1 MNNKENRQFSVG
13 DVALITLGKHSD
25 YGINELVKVVKD
37 FDLKKVIDDW
47 ASENASF
54 HQEKT
59 MVHHIDEKTGLKS
72 IDLYQEKIRDYYLRK
87 NNGLKFVDW
96 LIKQGY
102 AEKIEYRELNTG
114 YDDNEVDIIE

>member
-1 MNNKENRQFSVG
+1 MNKKENRQFSVG
-13 DVALITLGKHSD
+13 DVALLTLGKHSD

-47 ASENASF
+47 ASENAS
-54 HQEKT
+54 
-59 MVHHIDEKTGLKS
+59 
-72 IDLYQEKIRDYYLRK
+72 LYQEKIRDYYLRK